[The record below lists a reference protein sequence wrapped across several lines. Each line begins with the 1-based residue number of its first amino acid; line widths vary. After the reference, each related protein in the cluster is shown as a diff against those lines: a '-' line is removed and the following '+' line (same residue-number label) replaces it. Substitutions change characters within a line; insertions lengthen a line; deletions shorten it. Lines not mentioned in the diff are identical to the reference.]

1 MRSVNLTSIKQWP
14 KQERPREKLIQ
25 QGANSLTDSELLAI
39 FLRTGCKGVDVV
51 TLSRQLLTDFGSL
64 RALFSASETDFC
76 LHKGLGQ
83 AKYVQLQ
90 AILEMSCRYLQEPLM
105 KGDPLTSAAQT
116 QQFLSA
122 KMRDYPYEVFAALL
136 LDSQHRVIRFHEFFF
151 GTINSAS
158 VYPRVIVQKV
168 LQENAAA
175 IILVHNHPSGDSTAS
190 ESDRKITEKLV
201 NTLGLIDVK
210 VLDHFII
217 GDGKYTSFAEKGW
230 I

>member
-1 MRSVNLTSIKQWP
+1 MTSIKQWP
-14 KQERPREKLIQ
+14 KQERPREKLIK
-25 QGANSLTDSELLAI
+25 QGSSSLSDSELLAI
-39 FLRTGCKGVDVV
+39 FLRTGCQGVDVV
-51 TLSRQLLTDFGSL
+51 SLSRQLLSEFGSL
-64 RALFSASETDFC
+64 RALFSANETDFC
-76 LHKGLGQ
+76 THRGLGQ

-90 AILEMSCRYLQEPLM
+90 AVLEMSRRYLQEPLM
-105 KGDPLTSAAQT
+105 KGASLTSANQT
-116 QQFLSA
+116 QQYLSS

-151 GTINSAS
+151 GTINSAN
-158 VYPRVIVQKV
+158 VHPRVIAQKV

-175 IILVHNHPSGDSTAS
+175 IILVHNHPSGDPTAS
-190 ESDRKITEKLV
+190 EADKNITEKLIK
-201 NTLGLIDVK
+201 TLQLIDVK

>member
-1 MRSVNLTSIKQWP
+1 MTAIKQWP

-25 QGANSLTDSELLAI
+25 QGANSLSDSELLAI
-39 FLRTGCKGVDVV
+39 FLRTGCQGIDVV
-51 TLSRQLLTDFGSL
+51 TLARQLLTHFGSL
-64 RALFSASETDFC
+64 HALFSASENDFC
-76 LHKGLGQ
+76 AQKGLGQ

-90 AILEMSCRYLQEPLM
+90 AVLEMSRRYLQEPLM
-105 KGDPLTSAAQT
+105 KGEPLTSAAQT
-116 QQFLSA
+116 QAFLSA

-158 VYPRVIVQKV
+158 VHPRVIVQKI

-175 IILVHNHPSGDSTAS
+175 IILVHNHPSGDPTAS
-190 ESDRKITEKLV
+190 ESDRAITKKLV
-201 NTLGLIDVK
+201 NTLALIDVRI
-210 VLDHFII
+210 LDHFII
-217 GDGKYTSFAEKGW
+217 GDEKCTSFAEKGW